1 MRISVILCSLL
12 LCSLIIHGDTIHLAN
27 GRRLEGE
34 VIRETENVIVVRT
47 YSGIEVEIPIADV
60 LKIEKG
66 ASPVQKAKEELKKRL
81 SKIPEGDA
89 DALYRLAQWC
99 KEKKLRS
106 EARELLKKVI
116 EIDPDHAAAREELGY
131 EKVEG
136 EWVKKGTAKPTS
148 KVAEKRLTKQQIKYL
163 EKLITRYFKET
174 DKQEEILTSIKERDE
189 IPFKMVEHFRK
200 FIFKEARNGLKVSEG
215 ETMFSHPK
223 YRESIYLKVVGD
235 KKEKLPLFVA
245 LHGGGKG
252 VGHHKSA
259 VRAWLNRVQ
268 RKLGKLVFCAPT
280 VLRKEYAEWGGNPE
294 EEAYVKELIKAV
306 KRSFNIDTN
315 RIYLA
320 GYSMGGYGTWHIG
333 GHQADVF
340 AGLVSGAGGMLI
352 LRGLGEPWASGII
365 SNLMHTPIIFLH
377 GSSDR
382 PAPVWSDRAADKIMN
397 KLQKKYKGC
406 YIHKYIEYPGGHSA
420 AIQGLD
426 TAINWVAKYKRNPYP
441 KHIIWEPKRK
451 FNKHFYW
458 LKVNTPKV
466 GYRIEAEIKGNTI
479 TVKTAKVPTDNA
491 GFREYLE
498 SAHTKRIQEAEIE
511 GGFSLLLN
519 DELIDLKKKVIVKVN
534 GKVKFNDFVKP
545 SLSAMVESISDK
557 IDENMWFFARIDF

>member
-34 VIRETENVIVVRT
+34 VVRETENVIIVRT

-66 ASPVQKAKEELKKRL
+66 ASPIQKAKEELKRRL

-99 KEKKLRS
+99 RQNRLLNDAK
-106 EARELLKKVI
+106 ELLKKVI
-116 EIDPDHAAAREELGY
+116 EIDPNHAAAREELGY
-131 EKVEG
+131 EKVG
-136 EWVKKGTAKPTS
+136 DRWLKKGTTGPIDK
-148 KVAEKRLTKQQIKYL
+148 LTEQQIEYL
-163 EKLITRYFKET
+163 EGLIVRYFKEV
-174 DKQEEILTSIKERDE
+174 DKQEEILTRIKEKDE
-189 IPFKMVEHFRK
+189 IPLNMVEHFRK
-200 FIFKEARNGLKVSEG
+200 FIFKQAKNGLKVSEG
-215 ETMFSHPK
+215 ETMFAHPK
-223 YRESIYLKVVGD
+223 YRESIYLRVVGD

-252 VGHHKSA
+252 VGHHRDA
-259 VRAWLNRVQ
+259 VRTWLNRV
-268 RKLGKLVFCAPT
+268 RRELDSFVFCAPT
-280 VLRKEYAEWGGNPE
+280 VMRKEYAEWGSNPE
-294 EEAYVKELIKAV
+294 EEAYVKELIKAI

-340 AGLVSGAGGMLI
+340 AGLISGAGGILI
-352 LRGLGEPWASGII
+352 LREFGEPWASGII

-397 KLQKKYKGC
+397 KLQKKYRNC
-406 YIHKYIEYPGGHSA
+406 YIHKYIEYRGGHSA
-420 AIQGLD
+420 AIQGLN
-426 TAINWVAKYKRNPYP
+426 TAVNWVTKYKRNPYP

-466 GYRIEAEIKGNTI
+466 GYRIEAKIKGNTI
-479 TVKTAKVPTDNA
+479 TVKTAKVPTDNT
-491 GFREYLE
+491 GFKEYLE
-498 SAHTKRIQEAEIE
+498 SAHTKGVQETDID
-511 GGFSLLLN
+511 GGFSIFLNKRLLN
-519 DELIDLKKKVIVKVN
+519 LKRKVVVKVN
-534 GKVKFNDFVKP
+534 GKVRFNDFVKP

-557 IDENMWFFARIDF
+557 IDENMWFFARIDL